1 MNKDGLNKL
10 LKKLETIP
18 NQEKMCKKP
27 HHRSNK
33 NIFLSMMKKELF
45 SKNSEN
51 VQISFKI
58 DKEKLN
64 KLDSTIDA
72 LNKKLNNDTI

>member
-1 MNKDGLNKL
+1 MVDYL
-10 LKKLETIP
+10 I
-18 NQEKMCKKP
+18 
-27 HHRSNK
+27 NK

-45 SKNSEN
+45 SKNSES

-72 LNKKLNNDTI
+72 LNKKLNYEINYCRVDIIRIAIKLYIHFLKEHN

>member
-1 MNKDGLNKL
+1 MVDYL
-10 LKKLETIP
+10 I
-18 NQEKMCKKP
+18 
-27 HHRSNK
+27 NK

-45 SKNSEN
+45 SKNSES

-64 KLDSTIDA
+64 YEINYCRVDIIRIAIKLYIHF
-72 LNKKLNNDTI
+72 LKEHN